1 MSHGNA
7 EVVTRPSGAD
17 ASKRGSA
24 AHIRGNLHEGIALV
38 DARAAVLLAA
48 ARLNTEMMVG
58 GVLHP
63 GVPLDALL
71 ARLAD
76 VRDVVLFDVA
86 LSDAFPCQRQDE
98 DDTQGSASARPASSR
113 MRGVGGT
120 APTARNLPAAGERLD
135 VVLLAGVLLD
145 VLLG

>member
-1 MSHGNA
+1 M
-7 EVVTRPSGAD
+7 
-17 ASKRGSA
+17 
-24 AHIRGNLHEGIALV
+24 
-38 DARAAVLLAA
+38 VLLAA

-63 GVPLDALL
+63 GVLLEALL

-86 LSDAFPCQRQDE
+86 LSDAFPCQRHDE
-98 DDTQGSASARPASSR
+98 DGTHGSDSARPASGR
-113 MRGVGGT
+113 MRGDGGT
-120 APTARNLPAAGERLD
+120 APTARNPPAAGERLD

-145 VLLG
+145 ALLVQPDVSRTGSWSMSGCSTS